1 MCATGPVYTCRPFA
15 NQKMMLMRM
24 QPKKSTL
31 LQFIVAAST
40 GSAKGQLKR
49 FVSRANNGSIDEKGH
64 LQSKEPKRE
73 HTAKGGDVD
82 RQAKAAKRPFMR
94 RQRSTVKTT
103 PDETADRN
111 EVACQHGDT
120 RERVDGVE
128 RDA

>member
-1 MCATGPVYTCRPFA
+1 
-15 NQKMMLMRM
+15 M